1 LQSSECLE
9 VCEDIGYTQ
18 TSAQKHKV
26 SQGFWLYSANQSGV
40 HSIRLVGSTKVQ
52 LMDC

>member
-26 SQGFWLYSANQSGV
+26 SQGFWLYSPINQV
-40 HSIRLVGSTKVQ
+40 CIRFVLWDQ
-52 LMDC
+52 QRYN